1 MAPACCLRHAIVVA
15 AVVRQWPPATTSR
28 TSLCVMWREFLGTRV
43 VMRLSPR
50 VALTSIDAI
59 SLHSPVVV
67 SLSPSYCVRAV
78 LAPATALVCSSCSGC
93 QFGYRLPTCAKYHV
107 FDRLSHVPV
116 ALLSVR
122 ARTCQAWSRLSW
134 LTHRLVLL
142 PQAWVYISSLRPSP
156 PSSSSLQLGGH
167 CFLLTPARPL
177 PLLWCLG
184 IVAVGLTWP
193 SPSWRGA
200 DHHPPLRHCVGAMRG
215 RHLALLRRCGF
226 TFLHRRMVA
235 WGLTLV
241 LCYCRRYPRPA
252 LRATWHCSYVACWR
266 CSAAAHLACH
276 SSTRRCAPRDHQ
288 LRHLLHHLQ

>member
-142 PQAWVYISSLRPSP
+142 PLAWVYISSLRPSP

-184 IVAVGLTWP
+184 IVLLGSLGLRLPGAVLTI
-193 SPSWRGA
+193 
-200 DHHPPLRHCVGAMRG
+200 
-215 RHLALLRRCGF
+215 
-226 TFLHRRMVA
+226 
-235 WGLTLV
+235 
-241 LCYCRRYPRPA
+241 
-252 LRATWHCSYVACWR
+252 
-266 CSAAAHLACH
+266 
-276 SSTRRCAPRDHQ
+276 TRRCAIVLAPCAAVIWLCCGAADSPSCTVAWWHGG
-288 LRHLLHHLQ
+288 